1 MSSTQGQTQPPLDYS
16 DSGPGILIGCYV
28 LALVTTIVVALRFWA
43 KRLTSSPLG
52 LDDYLI
58 LSCLLVHHIFMVFGT
73 IAVIQGGLGRD
84 IRIVARD
91 PNAVVILF
99 KFLFMAEVTYGFSCT
114 LVKLS
119 VLAFY
124 LRVFPT
130 RTIRLTSAVLVVAS
144 ISWTI
149 AVQVVHVIQCRPLK
163 AFWYQDLQLLPE
175 TRCINIILFLLGNSI
190 ANCVIDLCTIVMPVQ
205 EVLKLQMSRSRK
217 ISVCA
222 IFLLGGTAF
231 AASMTRTL
239 STARMHRE
247 GTYNFTKQFVAPGL
261 ASAVEVYA
269 AIVGACLPTL
279 IPIYRKL
286 RYGHPN
292 TPKDRFLW
300 MASLQLGN
308 YRTGPHLVVGS
319 KDFQKNL
326 TTRKILRLTLT
337 AVVARLASVARANGS
352 LFLLIL

>member
-1 MSSTQGQTQPPLDYS
+1 M
-16 DSGPGILIGCYV
+16 
-28 LALVTTIVVALRFWA
+28 
-43 KRLTSSPLG
+43 
-52 LDDYLI
+52 
-58 LSCLLVHHIFMVFGT
+58 LS
-73 IAVIQGGLGRD
+73 
-84 IRIVARD
+84 
-91 PNAVVILF
+91 
-99 KFLFMAEVTYGFSCT
+99 
-114 LVKLS
+114 
-119 VLAFY
+119 FY
-124 LRVFPT
+124 LAARKSNVVLLLISSSF
-130 RTIRLTSAVLVVAS
+130 RSVWLTPF
-144 ISWTI
+144 
-149 AVQVVHVIQCRPLK
+149 R
-163 AFWYQDLQLLPE
+163 
-175 TRCINIILFLLGNSI
+175 
-190 ANCVIDLCTIVMPVQ
+190 
-205 EVLKLQMSRSRK
+205 
-217 ISVCA
+217 
-222 IFLLGGTAF
+222 AF

-247 GTYNFTKQFVAPGL
+247 GTYNFTSMIHWHMNEFKGNILIKIEQFVAPGL